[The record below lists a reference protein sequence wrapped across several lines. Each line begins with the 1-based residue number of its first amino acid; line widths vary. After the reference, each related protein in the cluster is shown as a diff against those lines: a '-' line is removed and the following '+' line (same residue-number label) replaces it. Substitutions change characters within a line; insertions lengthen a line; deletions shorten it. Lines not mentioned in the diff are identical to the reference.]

1 MRVLGSIVSKRP
13 KSSTRSKYHLNNS
26 KSIDFAFLE
35 SFLLVLLS
43 SFKSEFART
52 CNLYADTIVYTREN
66 KKKKKNKKKINPIP
80 ISNAI
85 LQKCPVLASLR
96 AVSITNLIQPGKLPS
111 HCCLKVALSCRS
123 EESVLDCFRGSV
135 LGISFRLS
143 LPYTVALLH

>member
-35 SFLLVLLS
+35 SFLLVFVVIFQIGVCSYMQSLCRYDSLH
-43 SFKSEFART
+43 KG
-52 CNLYADTIVYTREN
+52 
-66 KKKKKNKKKINPIP
+66 KQKKKINPIP

-85 LQKCPVLASLR
+85 LQKCPVLPSLR
-96 AVSITNLIQPGKLPS
+96 AVSIANLIQLGKLPS

-123 EESVLDCFRGSV
+123 EESILDCFRGSM

-143 LPYTVALLH
+143 LPYIVALLH